1 MNGFDRTAARILLRC
16 GLGALI
22 LICGALFFR
31 YLLSPLLPFFCALA
45 LAAIVKP
52 FCDKLKART
61 RISYRFWCILLLALF
76 TLFFSAVLWSLL
88 SGVVGELT
96 HLVSNGEE
104 LTSRVTEIYNGL
116 FAFIERRLPALYR
129 QIDREA
135 LTERLLEALSSL
147 SLSASI
153 HLARLAF
160 SLPEAALFIVSA
172 YLAAYYILVDG
183 ERLKKGA
190 LSLLPEGLKG
200 QICALMG
207 AIVRGVARYFKAGGV
222 LLILTFVQLLIGFMV
237 LDIRFPFLFALLV
250 AAVDFLPVLG
260 TGTVLIPWGIV
271 LAVAGSP
278 FKGVGLLILW
288 VITLIVRQIAEPK
301 IMGKSLGIHPLFSLL
316 ATYFGLKLFGI
327 GGMLLFPI
335 MLSVASGILEEKR

>member
-1 MNGFDRTAARILLRC
+1 M
-16 GLGALI
+16 
-22 LICGALFFR
+22 
-31 YLLSPLLPFFCALA
+31 
-45 LAAIVKP
+45 
-52 FCDKLKART
+52 
-61 RISYRFWCILLLALF
+61 
-76 TLFFSAVLWSLL
+76 
-88 SGVVGELT
+88 
-96 HLVSNGEE
+96 
-104 LTSRVTEIYNGL
+104 
-116 FAFIERRLPALYR
+116 
-129 QIDREA
+129 
-135 LTERLLEALSSL
+135 
-147 SLSASI
+147 
-153 HLARLAF
+153 
-160 SLPEAALFIVSA
+160 
-172 YLAAYYILVDG
+172 
-183 ERLKKGA
+183 
-190 LSLLPEGLKG
+190 
-200 QICALMG
+200 
-207 AIVRGVARYFKAGGV
+207 
-222 LLILTFVQLLIGFMV
+222 LILTFVQLLIGFMV